1 MVPPWLAAPARTG
14 LRAARGRFR
23 EESISFMSKFRPDT
37 ELPEPYRTANLA
49 VHGGRPTMETAK
61 LTVRLPKRSL
71 EFAKE
76 YAREHEITVTDL
88 IARYLQRL
96 QAEQPALIHPD
107 VERFSGILA
116 DEDVDDRALYHEHV
130 ERKHR

>member
-1 MVPPWLAAPARTG
+1 
-14 LRAARGRFR
+14 
-23 EESISFMSKFRPDT
+23 
-37 ELPEPYRTANLA
+37 
-49 VHGGRPTMETAK
+49 METAK

-88 IARYLQRL
+88 ITRYLRRL
-96 QAEQPALIHPD
+96 QDGQPAPIHPD
-107 VERFSGILA
+107 VERFSGILPEEDRD
-116 DEDVDDRALYHEHV
+116 DEALYYEHI